1 MLIQFAKYVPKR
13 RERKLHIGLFGYSRS
28 LNGSI
33 LPRAIP
39 FCCAL
44 YSIGL
49 PPEIFG
55 LKCLNEKEMEIVMEV
70 CGEDILDALRYYNP
84 DVVKI
89 LPNEV
94 VKKLAIDRFDFEIDE
109 IYKNVTDEIIQ
120 SLDNIDQEKIIRAAY
135 IRKFLG

>member
-1 MLIQFAKYVPKR
+1 
-13 RERKLHIGLFGYSRS
+13 
-28 LNGSI
+28 
-33 LPRAIP
+33 
-39 FCCAL
+39 
-44 YSIGL
+44 
-49 PPEIFG
+49 
-55 LKCLNEKEMEIVMEV
+55 MEIEMEV

-94 VKKLAIDRFDFEIDE
+94 VKKLAMDRFDFEIDE
-109 IYKNVTDEIIQ
+109 TYKSVTDEIIR